1 MVKIILALLFS
12 IAAMATPSCYEIYK
26 IDKKSEVDTAVFIL
40 IDETTP
46 FNDRLKEQIISNS
59 LNFVKPGNSVII
71 GKFSAMIDG
80 KYNETLFDFNLDMP
94 LSDSEKYELNKNTL
108 GKVDKCLKDQMAFV
122 RKSVESQINSAF
134 GTAEIAKSDIFYA
147 LKDFA
152 KSSIVD
158 KEAKRKVVILA
169 SDMLENSSITSFYA
183 NNAVRQIDA
192 KNELKKVGDS
202 DFFADFGNADV
213 FVIGTGI
220 TKNYK
225 KYINAKQLS
234 SFSKFWS
241 EYFEK
246 SNARLVDFGT
256 PALKSV
262 IK

>member
-134 GTAEIAKSDIFYA
+134 GTAEIAKS
-147 LKDFA
+147 
-152 KSSIVD
+152 SIVD

>member
-1 MVKIILALLFS
+1 M
-12 IAAMATPSCYEIYK
+12 
-26 IDKKSEVDTAVFIL
+26 
-40 IDETTP
+40 
-46 FNDRLKEQIISNS
+46 
-59 LNFVKPGNSVII
+59 
-71 GKFSAMIDG
+71 
-80 KYNETLFDFNLDMP
+80 
-94 LSDSEKYELNKNTL
+94 
-108 GKVDKCLKDQMAFV
+108 
-122 RKSVESQINSAF
+122 
-134 GTAEIAKSDIFYA
+134 
-147 LKDFA
+147 
-152 KSSIVD
+152 
-158 KEAKRKVVILA
+158 ILA